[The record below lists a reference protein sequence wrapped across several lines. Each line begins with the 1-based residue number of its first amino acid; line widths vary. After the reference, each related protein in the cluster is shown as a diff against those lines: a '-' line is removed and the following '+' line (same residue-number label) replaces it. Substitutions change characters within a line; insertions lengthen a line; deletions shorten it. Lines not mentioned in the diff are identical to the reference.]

1 MAKKPIKPYA
11 YDAEITRVIDGDTFD
26 FKIDLGF
33 SINVKERLRLYGVNT
48 PEIKGEEKSE
58 GDRVKAYVT
67 KLILGKTFK
76 ILVYKKGK
84 YGRYVAD
91 LMLSKK
97 ERLSMHLYK
106 NGMAKRV
113 IYDRAHDI
121 EKLLD
126 AIKHDWSEDIKYFK

>member
-1 MAKKPIKPYA
+1 MAKKSIKPYV
-11 YDAEITRVIDGDTFD
+11 YDAKITRVIDGDTFD

-48 PEIKGEEKSE
+48 PEIKGEEKPE
-58 GDRVKAYVT
+58 GDRVKTYVT

-76 ILVYKKGK
+76 IRVYKKGK

-97 ERLSMHLYK
+97 ERLSVHLYK
-106 NGMAKRV
+106 KGMAKRV
-113 IYDRAHDI
+113 TYDRAHDI

-126 AIKHDWSEDIKYFK
+126 AIKHD